1 VQQSDGDGADDL
13 VGAWWERP
21 VTMTGV
27 LAGSAA
33 SWMLAGIT
41 MASAGGSWRRW
52 KAYGR
57 PRWR

>member
-1 VQQSDGDGADDL
+1 MTWW
-13 VGAWWERP
+13 GAWWERP